1 MAINIDLYRDSQ
13 GRNNGANPLGQTGLA
28 TWPDSFTYAGAFRV
42 SGDAN
47 LAWSDGA
54 IGLAANGNMYVS
66 THTYQNG
73 IAEITIPELSLSNDL
88 NSLNSAAT
96 VQTLYEYIANTPDG
110 NPDEN
115 DHLTAF
121 YPYGG
126 KLIVTMGQKYDADGG
141 NTRFVSVL
149 DGVNNFST
157 ATLSN
162 QFDVEGRY
170 RAAGWISPVPA
181 EWQSQLGYSHIIGH
195 SDNYSILTRASLGPS
210 AFGIDLQDVLDATT
224 SAAIPTEAFQV
235 YSGDNTLAAASD
247 PQYNGTTYWDGS
259 PYWNSTTSSAG
270 FGFIIPNTSTYIAFG
285 AVSGE
290 TSGIGYKITQDN
302 GNLCGGSCPYVAA
315 DWDYYYWTF
324 DVNDW
329 IDVKNGLKQPH
340 EVQVVSHGVVDL
352 PLGKVRGEEISLS
365 IRSGAFDPI
374 NNRLYLSVYDGDPSR
389 APLIHAFDL
398 NLGG

>member
-1 MAINIDLYRDSQ
+1 
-13 GRNNGANPLGQTGLA
+13 
-28 TWPDSFTYAGAFRV
+28 
-42 SGDAN
+42 
-47 LAWSDGA
+47 
-54 IGLAANGNMYVS
+54 
-66 THTYQNG
+66 
-73 IAEITIPELSLSNDL
+73 
-88 NSLNSAAT
+88 
-96 VQTLYEYIANTPDG
+96 
-110 NPDEN
+110 
-115 DHLTAF
+115 
-121 YPYGG
+121 
-126 KLIVTMGQKYDADGG
+126 
-141 NTRFVSVL
+141 VSVL

-247 PQYNGTTYWDGS
+247 PQYNGTTYWDGN
-259 PYWNSTTSSAG
+259 PYWNCTTSNAG
-270 FGFIIPNTSTYIAFG
+270 FGFIVPNTSTYIAFG
-285 AVSGE
+285 TVNGR

-302 GNLCGGSCPYVAA
+302 GNVCAGSCPYVAA
-315 DWDYYYWTF
+315 DWDFYYWTF

-329 IDVKNGLKQPH
+329 VDVKNGTKQPH

-352 PLGKVRGEEISLS
+352 PLGKLRGAEVSIS
-365 IRSGAFDPI
+365 IKGGAFDPV
-374 NNRLYLSVYDGDPSR
+374 NGRLYLSVKENDESR
-389 APLIHAFDL
+389 APLIHAFDVSA
-398 NLGG
+398 